1 MIAKADFPLGS
12 IQARAAKLTPT
23 PMVLAAKERPPEQD
37 REEDVTRLVDG
48 TLEDSFPA
56 SDPPS
61 WTASIVRLA
70 PAAAASVH
78 TGHIGPIRRA
88 VQQAAA
94 LS

>member
-1 MIAKADFPLGS
+1 
-12 IQARAAKLTPT
+12 
-23 PMVLAAKERPPEQD
+23 MVGAVRERPRGQHRD
-37 REEDVTRLVDG
+37 EDVTRLVDG

-70 PAAAASVH
+70 PAGEVAVR
-78 TGHIGPIRRA
+78 TGQAGSIRRA
-88 VQQAAA
+88 VQPAAG

>member
-1 MIAKADFPLGS
+1 VIATADFPFGKV
-12 IQARAAKLTPT
+12 QARGAMLTPS
-23 PMVLAAKERPPEQD
+23 PMVRAAKERPGGQPRD
-37 REEDVTRLVDG
+37 EDVTRLVDG

-70 PAAAASVH
+70 PAAEVSVR
-78 TGHIGPIRRA
+78 TGHAGPTRP
-88 VQQAAA
+88 VQRAAA